1 MSNLQLQKG
10 DKAQDFDFTT
20 PWSAQQSF
28 YESLGDQ
35 GAVLVFLRY
44 QGCPVCQMEM
54 AHLKQEIEL
63 FSKKGTRVFVF
74 LQSSPEIVSQATN
87 EEDWPFSIVCDPEGE
102 IFEKYAVEPSIFK
115 YLHPA
120 GMFSAI
126 KAIGKG
132 FKHGKFEGKETQVPG
147 AFTIN
152 AMKMINYAHYGKHI
166 SDVPSPATL
175 AENVEI
181 ITPAD

>member
-1 MSNLQLQKG
+1 MNNLQLQKG
-10 DKAQDFDFTT
+10 DTAQDFDFKT

-87 EEDWPFSIVCDPEGE
+87 EEDWPFSIVCDPEGK
-102 IFEKYAVEPSIFK
+102 IFEKYAVEPGGFFK

-132 FKHGKFEGKETQVPG
+132 YRHGKFEGKETQLPA
-147 AFTIN
+147 AFVVN
-152 AMKMINYAHYGKHI
+152 AMRNINYAYYGKTI
-166 SDVPSPATL
+166 NDVPAPATL
-175 AENVEI
+175 AENIESI
-181 ITPAD
+181 RD